1 LGLLLDKNLGGEG
14 ADCDFGKINEKV
26 NAMMQNCGSDADG
39 GDLLR
44 DIESLNQNFEIFGK
58 RLSNET
64 ANLKNARKNLETN
77 RMQVNNCFMT
87 IESEINGIQ
96 NYHKEREMESDQTI
110 DKLETESEMI
120 KMEKEFIATQY
131 MKEHKQKEHYIQ
143 SLKNEIDVKNS
154 EIQDLLSKNNYLSHE
169 SQHMA
174 SQLGIFQTHHSGSQ
188 NSNSNSNSDPKP
200 THPPGFMQQFNS
212 KFTKPQKP
220 ESSSFHNELL
230 RISQQETP
238 SHSNSHHHHH
248 HPNPNPDPH
257 SYSSQLLSNSQYITT
272 ISSSLLQITQQ
283 ASH

>member
-1 LGLLLDKNLGGEG
+1 LLDKNLGGEG

-188 NSNSNSNSDPKP
+188 NSHKSNSNSTSNPKP
-200 THPPGFMQQFNS
+200 PHPPNSPGFMQQFNS

-220 ESSSFHNELL
+220 DLGSFHNELL
-230 RISQQETP
+230 RISHQ
-238 SHSNSHHHHH
+238 
-248 HPNPNPDPH
+248 NPTPDPPH
-257 SYSSQLLSNSQYITT
+257 PHPQNLSDQIFQNSQYISS
-272 ISSSLLQITQQ
+272 ISDSIQQITQQ
-283 ASH
+283 TSH